1 MLRQAGAIRAAGA
14 IDIIPGV
21 IGRKPAGSVP
31 INQYASRSDGAK
43 RLLPMSR
50 DRVEGRGNPARSG
63 IETFSSERAVVQAP
77 SPWRLP
83 RGPVMLTWRGLW
95 PSARARVSHPAF
107 GGVFEISASG
117 AHL

>member
-1 MLRQAGAIRAAGA
+1 MRNPAERSDPLFSVLRQAGAIRAAGA

-21 IGRKPAGSVP
+21 IGRKPAWSVP

-77 SPWRLP
+77 ES
-83 RGPVMLTWRGLW
+83 VEAAT
-95 PSARARVSHPAF
+95 RA
-107 GGVFEISASG
+107 GN
-117 AHL
+117 AHLAGALAVGTSTR